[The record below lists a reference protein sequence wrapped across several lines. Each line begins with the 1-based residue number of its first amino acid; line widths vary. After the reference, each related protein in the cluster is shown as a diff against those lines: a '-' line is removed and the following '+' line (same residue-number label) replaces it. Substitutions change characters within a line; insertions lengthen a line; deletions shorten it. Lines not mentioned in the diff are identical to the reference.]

1 MTEIN
6 TKKTLNLS
14 ASFLN
19 YQKII
24 DKDLPNKFKF
34 LDSWLYQNSNKLLF
48 ETERKY
54 VKYKRYPRGTIIRLD
69 FGVNIGCE
77 FSLKHFAIVLSKKD
91 TIKNDIITVMPLT
104 SKIHENH
111 TLKLTDLIVGPTIEK
126 LIKDISDIQK
136 SIDNLTMEE
145 LEIKYPDLDDKIKKM
160 EIILGVYSKY
170 NYLSNAV
177 LDQVTTVSK
186 LRILP
191 PINEYDIVGSKCSDE
206 IMKKIDYEIVKRYT
220 GFDYRTI

>member
-48 ETERKY
+48 ATERKY

-220 GFDYRTI
+220 GFDYRII

>member
-136 SIDNLTMEE
+136 SIDNLSMEE